1 MERSRFATRARSLDA
16 APPKRVP
23 YPTMNTRK
31 DSAKITRVTAI
42 PLSYRLPEGKTV
54 RLGVGATT
62 KRDTIIL
69 RVETDQGVT
78 GYGEA
83 HPGRSPGAVVSLV
96 NNTLAPMIQGMDAC
110 DVVGVWARV
119 NRMQLSSHGLG
130 AGAALALS
138 GIDMALWDI
147 RGKIAGMPLYRL
159 LGGSRRRIPAYAG
172 GISLGFQEPA
182 SLVEEA
188 REYVARGYRAVKLR
202 LGDNPRDDIA
212 RVLAVREG
220 LGDEIEILT
229 DANTNYTPAD
239 ARRVIPALE
248 RARVAWLE
256 EPFGCN
262 DYGAYRAA
270 SGISRL
276 VPIAAG
282 ENHYTRFDFARL
294 IEERAVQI
302 LQPDLSKTGGLT
314 EGMRIAAMASAWGL
328 PVHPHSSATG
338 LNHAVSIHFLAA
350 IDNGGYFEACVS
362 KFNPLR
368 DMFGT
373 AFEIGADGCVEPL
386 DRPGIGLEV
395 DEKIFEQF
403 PAIDG
408 PGYVVK
414 F

>member
-1 MERSRFATRARSLDA
+1 MMKIVAT
-16 APPKRVP
+16 
-23 YPTMNTRK
+23 
-31 DSAKITRVTAI
+31 TAI

-62 KRDTIIL
+62 KRDTIIV
-69 RVETDQGVT
+69 RVETDQGLV

-83 HPGRSPGAVVSLV
+83 HPGRSPGAVASLI
-96 NNTLAPMIQGMDAC
+96 NSTLDPLIAGMDAC

-130 AGAALALS
+130 AGAALAVS

-147 RGKIAGMPLYRL
+147 RGKAANMPLYRL

-172 GISLGFQEPA
+172 GIALGFQPPA

-188 REYVARGYRAVKLR
+188 REYVERGYRAVKLR
-202 LGDNPRDDIA
+202 LGDNAREDIA
-212 RVLAVREG
+212 RVQAVRAA

-229 DANTNYTPAD
+229 DANTNYTLAD
-239 ARRVIPALE
+239 ARRVIPALAE
-248 RARVAWLE
+248 ARVAWLE

-262 DYGAYRAA
+262 DFGAYRAGGA
-270 SGISRL
+270 ISPL

-282 ENHYTRFDFARL
+282 ENHYTRFEFARL
-294 IEERAVQI
+294 IEERVVQI
-302 LQPDLSKTGGLT
+302 LQPDLSKTGGIT

-338 LNHAVSIHFLAA
+338 LNHAASIHFLAA
-350 IDNGGYFEACVS
+350 LDNGGYFEACVS

-373 AFEIGADGCVEPL
+373 VFEIGADGCVEPL
-386 DRPGIGLEV
+386 ERPGIGLDV
-395 DEKIFEQF
+395 DESIFDRF

-408 PGYVVK
+408 PGYVVT